1 MASTVVG
8 RTLTTMSLLN
18 WCDEG
23 PATVSLQ
30 ATVEDAIQ
38 TMLEKQVGAVAVIDE
53 QGIVA
58 GMFTE
63 RDVLAKFALSGR
75 DARTTPVRELM
86 SPMVEMATQETT
98 AAEAFGVM
106 LERHYRHLPVVDE
119 NGKVLG
125 ILSIRNIL
133 EARIDDLLAELEN
146 KTFDSDKPKRENVIQ
161 LPPPTH
167 RHR

>member
-1 MASTVVG
+1 
-8 RTLTTMSLLN
+8 MSLLA

-23 PATVSLQ
+23 PATVSVL
-30 ATVEDAIQ
+30 ASVEDAIR
-38 TMLEKQVGAVAVIDE
+38 TMLNKDVGACAVIDE

-75 DARTTPVRELM
+75 AAKETPVREMM

-98 AAEAFGVM
+98 AAEAFKVM
-106 LERHYRHLPVVDE
+106 LERHYRHLPVVDDD
-119 NGKVLG
+119 GKVLG

-133 EARIDDLLAELEN
+133 EARIDDLLKELE
-146 KTFDSDKPKRENVIQ
+146 SRG
-161 LPPPTH
+161 
-167 RHR
+167 